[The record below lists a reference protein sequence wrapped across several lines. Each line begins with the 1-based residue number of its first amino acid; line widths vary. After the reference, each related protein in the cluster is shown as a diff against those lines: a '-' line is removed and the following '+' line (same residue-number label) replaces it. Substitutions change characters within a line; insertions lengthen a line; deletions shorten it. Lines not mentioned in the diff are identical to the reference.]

1 MGMNRDMRF
10 YNDGL
15 ARAYEIVKSMG
26 IEGLEAEIRKRGAY
40 SIPANTNSYQV
51 RKAAREYCSA
61 ELMIV
66 ATAMAATLELD
77 MMLPPSAL
85 AQFLY
90 KFNEKCD
97 TFRDNPKEFQETQE
111 RLNRQYSLNKTV
123 ELYNKKYKEEKK

>member
-51 RKAAREYCSA
+51 RNAAREYCST

-66 ATAMAATLELD
+66 ATAMATTLELD
-77 MMLPPSAL
+77 MMLPPSSL
-85 AQFLY
+85 AEFLY

-97 TFRDNPKEFQETQE
+97 TFRDNPEKFQEAQE
-111 RLNRQYSLNKTV
+111 RLTRQYSLNKTV
-123 ELYNKKYKEEKK
+123 ELFNKKYEEEKK